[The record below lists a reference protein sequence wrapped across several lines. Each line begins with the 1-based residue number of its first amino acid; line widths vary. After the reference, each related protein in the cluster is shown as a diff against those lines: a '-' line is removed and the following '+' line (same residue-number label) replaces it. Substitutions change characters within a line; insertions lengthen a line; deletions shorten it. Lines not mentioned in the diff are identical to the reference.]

1 MRLFLFINLIISS
14 TCFIL
19 PQIVREWHVIGIDK
33 YIQKT
38 SPYSYNIG
46 KLPMVLWYD
55 KNEEPLS
62 AINICKHLG
71 SRLNNGIIKNGCLYC
86 PNHNIEYN
94 KTDTIG
100 NVIKKNGLLW
110 WSYKS
115 YKKNP
120 PAIFNENITD
130 IYQFYIDV
138 NVNLLNVILEFVFSN
153 NKNKILNYKNKF
165 FFNEIY
171 NDLNHKYFYK
181 YPYFLKGSFNNKY
194 KYCINF
200 LPLDNNKT
208 RLFISINGNN
218 IYCKNKIF
226 YFINNKLKNLKNY
239 DNTNYL
245 KYLIILNNQQDINN
259 KNINYL
265 KNIQLLFDKY
275 SFPDEFTTTNFYK
288 YRQFY

>member
-208 RLFISINGNN
+208 RLFISIN
-218 IYCKNKIF
+218 Y
-226 YFINNKLKNLKNY
+226 
-239 DNTNYL
+239 
-245 KYLIILNNQQDINN
+245 QRDIHN